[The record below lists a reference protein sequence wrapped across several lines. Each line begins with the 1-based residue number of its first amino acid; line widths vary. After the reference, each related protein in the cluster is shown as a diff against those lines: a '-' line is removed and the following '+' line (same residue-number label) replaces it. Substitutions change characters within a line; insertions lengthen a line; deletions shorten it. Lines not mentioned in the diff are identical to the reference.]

1 MKRAP
6 FLLGG
11 SAAVLAGCGGGRAV
25 MQAIPGVGG
34 SSLAHKPASKLQLVP
49 TTPDPIPA
57 NVLANPIVGE
67 AARFAGS
74 VAPAGWMF
82 AEGQTLQSSAY
93 PGLAELLGR
102 PNGTLKASFALP
114 KPGFALII
122 AVAGSQP
129 TNPASLAAARK
140 VSTVA
145 ALGLGSGARPAPP
158 RLPQPLS
165 AEALAARRLAQT
177 PVHVTTASP
186 VELSVTD
193 RARIAAATG
202 DARTAALSALVPATR
217 ALVDGAIDDAVAGRT
232 DLHAAVTATA
242 AALDANE
249 IAALNAANGNY
260 VRPFNGN
267 WTPDASPDARLAAAG
282 FLLSVAITPQQAQT
296 IGARE

>member
-34 SSLAHKPASKLQLVP
+34 SSVAHKPASKLQLVP
-49 TTPDPIPA
+49 ATPDPIPA

-74 VAPAGWMF
+74 VAPLGWMF

-93 PGLAELLGR
+93 PALAQMLGR
-102 PNGTLKASFALP
+102 PNGTLKTSFALP

-122 AVAGSQP
+122 AVAGLQP
-129 TNPASLAAARK
+129 TSPATLAAARK

-145 ALGLGSGARPAPP
+145 ALGLGPGARPAPP
-158 RLPQPLS
+158 RLPKPLS
-165 AEALAARRLAQT
+165 GEALAERRLAQT
-177 PVHVTTASP
+177 TVHVTNASP
-186 VELSVTD
+186 VELSAAD
-193 RARIAAATG
+193 RTRIAAATG
-202 DARTAALSALVPATR
+202 DARTAALGALLPATR
-217 ALVDGAIDDAVAGRT
+217 ALVDGAVDDAVAGRT

-242 AALDANE
+242 AALDADE
-249 IAALNAANGNY
+249 ITALNAANGSY

-267 WTPDASPDARLAAAG
+267 WTPDAGAAARLAAAG

>member
-6 FLLGG
+6 FLLGS
-11 SAAVLAGCGGGRAV
+11 SAAMLAGCGGGRAV

-34 SSLAHKPASKLQLVP
+34 SSVAHKPASKLQLVP

-67 AARFAGS
+67 AARFAGA
-74 VAPAGWMF
+74 VAPVGWMF
-82 AEGQTLQSSAY
+82 AEGQTLQSSTY
-93 PGLAELLGR
+93 PALAQMLGR
-102 PNGTLKASFALP
+102 PNGTLKTSFTLP
-114 KPGFALII
+114 KAGFPLII
-122 AVAGSQP
+122 AVSGTQP
-129 TNPASLAAARK
+129 TSPASLAAARK

-145 ALGLGSGARPAPP
+145 ALGLGPGARPAPP
-158 RLPQPLS
+158 PALKPLS

-177 PVHVTTASP
+177 NVHVTNASP
-186 VELSVTD
+186 VELSAAD
-193 RARIAAATG
+193 RTRIAAATG
-202 DARTAALSALVPATR
+202 DARTTALAALLPATR
-217 ALVDGAIDDAVAGRT
+217 TLVDGAIDDAVAGRT

-249 IAALNAANGNY
+249 ITALNAANGSY
-260 VRPFNGN
+260 VRPFNAN
-267 WTPDASPDARLAAAG
+267 WTPDAGAAARLAAAG